1 MTIEALPEIGIDE
14 EAKAKEKLGQLQEET
29 QTRKRRNKE
38 SSKTY
43 RKKKK
48 EESEH
53 NEICLRE
60 IKEEN
65 QRLQTEIMMLKNAIA
80 EQRGS
85 ARICHTLTSKL
96 PHESSSNNWSV

>member
-1 MTIEALPEIGIDE
+1 MTIEVSLSEFGNDE
-14 EAKAKEKLGQLQEET
+14 EAKAKFETLEELQEEK

-38 SSKTY
+38 SSKKY

-65 QRLQTEIMMLKNAIA
+65 QRLEIEIIMLKNAIA
-80 EQRGS
+80 EAQGF
-85 ARICHTLTSKL
+85 AT
-96 PHESSSNNWSV
+96 P